1 MQDFKVDISSETS
14 SESESG
20 TDNTF
25 SASDDGS
32 YTLANNANPF
42 KGNVAALINQYD
54 LLN

>member
-1 MQDFKVDISSETS
+1 MQDFKVDISSEIS

-32 YTLANNANPF
+32 YTLAINANPF